1 MPRVRGPAQDS
12 RTSSILSSS
21 HPDLKEDTRHQ
32 ADLNRQLLEGQMPPE
47 QSGAELSSPTLPKWS
62 WGLSPPSP
70 RPRCSPHCPPKAT
83 CHFGLWH
90 TIFRRPYL
98 SS

>member
-21 HPDLKEDTRHQ
+21 HPDPKEDTRHQ

-47 QSGAELSSPTLPKWS
+47 QSGAELSSPYPTELELGAEPTLPTVHLKPPATS
-62 WGLSPPSP
+62 GCGMLSL
-70 RPRCSPHCPPKAT
+70 
-83 CHFGLWH
+83 GGH
-90 TIFRRPYL
+90 T
-98 SS
+98 